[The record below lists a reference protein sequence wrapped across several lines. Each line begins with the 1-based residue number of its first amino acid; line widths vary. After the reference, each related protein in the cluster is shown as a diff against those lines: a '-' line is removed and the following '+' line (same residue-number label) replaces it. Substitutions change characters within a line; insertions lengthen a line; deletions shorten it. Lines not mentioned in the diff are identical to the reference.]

1 MKAAVSTHTT
11 LLRRLATGN
20 DQLAWDEFVQ
30 RYGAVVRAVAHRH
43 GLQPADAD
51 DVLQDTLIGL
61 TRSLPGFEYN
71 PQTAKFRTYLKSIV
85 QRIIFQRFRQKQ
97 STVGIELLGALPAAD
112 EADAIWDTE
121 WRQHHLRLAM
131 ETIEIE
137 FSSRDRLV
145 FTLYV
150 GSQQPPGSI
159 ADELGISIDLVYKIK
174 SRIMKRLE
182 SVIAAQVEEEG

>member
-1 MKAAVSTHTT
+1 
-11 LLRRLATGN
+11 
-20 DQLAWDEFVQ
+20 
-30 RYGAVVRAVAHRH
+30 
-43 GLQPADAD
+43 
-51 DVLQDTLIGL
+51 
-61 TRSLPGFEYN
+61 
-71 PQTAKFRTYLKSIV
+71 
-85 QRIIFQRFRQKQ
+85 
-97 STVGIELLGALPAAD
+97 
-112 EADAIWDTE
+112 
-121 WRQHHLRLAM
+121 M